1 MAARDNRPTPN
12 RIREIRKE
20 RGMTLQDLGE
30 KAGMHYTTVAKLERS
45 QRGLKLAY
53 LAAIATAL
61 GVAPRD
67 LLGAEPEIMPMRMVP
82 LIGQAATVSWSEA
95 VEDPMGSVPSPAGGA
110 NAFALRP
117 ELEAMDL
124 VVGPDAYIVVDPDDR
139 ELRDDKIYAMKNGSG
154 QTVFKRFRSSPL
166 QFESCSSGPDDKAIP
181 IGGEPLTTIGRVVW
195 QGSEL

>member
-1 MAARDNRPTPN
+1 
-12 RIREIRKE
+12 
-20 RGMTLQDLGE
+20 MTLQDLGE
-30 KAGMHYTTVAKLERS
+30 KTGMHYTTVAKLERS

-53 LAAIATAL
+53 LSAIATAL

-82 LIGQAATVSWSEA
+82 LINQEASASWDDA
-95 VEDPMGSVPSPAGGA
+95 VQEPLGSVPSPAGGA

-117 ELEAMDL
+117 DAGAMDL

-139 ELRDDKIYAMKNGSG
+139 ELRDDKIYAMKDREER
-154 QTVFKRFRSSPL
+154 TVFKRFRSSPL
-166 QFESCSSGPDDKAIP
+166 QLEPCSSDTNERPIP
-181 IGGEPLTTIGRVVW
+181 LGSEPITTIGRVVW

>member
-12 RIREIRKE
+12 RIREIRRE

-53 LAAIATAL
+53 LSAIATAL

-82 LIGQAATVSWSEA
+82 LIAQTTAVSWVEA
-95 VEDPMGSVPSPAGGA
+95 VESPMGAVPSPAGGA

-117 ELEAMDL
+117 DAGTLDL
-124 VVGPDAYIVVDPDDR
+124 IVGPDAYVVVDPDDR
-139 ELRDDKIYAMKNGSG
+139 ELRDGKIYAMKDGSE
-154 QTVFKRFRSSPL
+154 QTVFKRFRSEPL
-166 QFESCSSGPDDKAIP
+166 QFDPCSSSADGKAIP
-181 IGGEPLTTIGRVVW
+181 LGSEPLITIGRVVW